1 MPGVTLHYWGGVK
14 SRSFYGNVFLA
25 ATNHLNDI
33 ELATDYPYPGTPEFA
48 ALQNLEQKSAWGQ
61 LPFLVD
67 KDTNVKMGESMA
79 IIRYLSKKFGE
90 DPADLVDYA
99 LYQQSIDWVG
109 GVHNTLSGAN
119 YAPDK
124 AAAFK
129 ALFEGKFPSPLP
141 VLRQHLLAMDRGLVR
156 LPLQGIMLLR
166 LCWTSLR
173 VSELALSQSTRN
185 LRHFTPKCLQ
195 WMLFKNTSKQFLTR
209 TLRGNERKCTQ
220 RMFTFYKL
228 NSK

>member
-129 ALFEGKFPSPLP
+129 ALFEGKIPKSLAGLEATFVGDGPWIGSSPTAGDYAVAAMLDIIEGLEP
-141 VLRQHLLAMDRGLVR
+141 GLVAKYSKLAALYSKVFAMDAVQEYVKTV
-156 LPLQGIMLLR
+156 PY
-166 LCWTSLR
+166 
-173 VSELALSQSTRN
+173 AY
-185 LRHFTPKCLQ
+185 
-195 WMLFKNTSKQFLTR
+195 FKR
-209 TLRGNERKCTQ
+209 E
-220 RMFTFYKL
+220 
-228 NSK
+228 